1 MSIFNKEPQLQQ
13 TEFSES
19 QAVLEREVEVPVEK
33 TALPEGVNSKRR
45 FVFIGLGLLFLFI
58 IILLLIVSLS
68 GRPNDVASSDPTP
81 TPEPTAAVAQSALQE
96 QIQAGKKR
104 IESIEIAGSELAL
117 PQVEFVIQLDE
128 VKKP

>member
-45 FVFIGLGLLFLFI
+45 FVFIGLGLLFLVMVV
-58 IILLLIVSLS
+58 LLLIISLS
-68 GRPNDVASSDPTP
+68 GKPSDTVLTEPTP
-81 TPEPTAAVAQSALQE
+81 TPEPTVKIEQSPLLE
-96 QIQAGKKR
+96 QIRAGKAR
-104 IESIEIAGSELAL
+104 VESIEIAGSELAL
-117 PQVEFVIQLDE
+117 PQVEFALQLDE
-128 VKKP
+128 VKKH